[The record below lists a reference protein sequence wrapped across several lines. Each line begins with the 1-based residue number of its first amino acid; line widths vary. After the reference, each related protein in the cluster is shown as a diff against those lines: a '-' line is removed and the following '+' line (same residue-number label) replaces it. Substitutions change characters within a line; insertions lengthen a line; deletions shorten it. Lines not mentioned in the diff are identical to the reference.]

1 MRDALRVLL
10 VEDNPDHAQLEKD
23 ALLEAYP
30 EAVIDIVDNGT
41 EACQKSLENEYT
53 IIFLDYH
60 IRGGNGLMV
69 LKEVQPRRPDTPI
82 VMVTAMGQ
90 QQLAVQALRAGASDY
105 LFKTT
110 DFFAHLPRLIETN
123 LERHRLR
130 RERDGLL
137 RKAQEVAARTAII
150 NEIAK
155 AVRSSLDLSNVIQT
169 LTEKLG
175 ETLQVSRCLVLQK
188 VTDPTRVPAVHEYST
203 TDLIASS
210 AVPLLSATRPI
221 ERSKLARLAVETKQL
236 VLSDDVFN
244 DDRLAGED
252 VSRYEARAVVFSPIT
267 LAQQVLGLLVLHQC
281 DKPRRWQSSELELV
295 RELTDQVAVA
305 MRQAQLFDE
314 ISHAKKLWEKTF
326 DSMNDAVT
334 VHDSDGFIK
343 RLNVAAMRLNNS
355 NYSEMMGRTCC
366 ELEFPVPHSAQECLL
381 RKSIR
386 TGQKEAVEMID
397 QDRRTIYTAI
407 NPVLDGNDNVIGAVM
422 VTQDITEQKKLQDQL
437 MRSKK
442 MRALGEMA
450 SSVAHD
456 FNNILAVILG
466 RAQLLQ
472 ARAGDDDL
480 LMRGLEIIVTSAKD
494 GGRTVKRIQDFARVR
509 TDHDFAPLNFSQLLR
524 ETAEITST
532 RWKDEAQLAGK
543 SINFSIDGPDEVMV
557 LGDSAELRE
566 VFVNLIFN
574 AIDAMPDGGNLAV
587 RLRVDDGRAIA
598 QVRDSGSGISE
609 DIRERI
615 FDPFFTTKGLSGM
628 GLGLSISYSIIS
640 RHGGVIEFESK
651 PGHGSCFTVVLDT
664 FAETADSNEDEHPKN
679 AIPARILVVD
689 DEAEVRQLLHDILVS
704 AGHIVT
710 MADDGVSAIALFE
723 AGVYDMVLT
732 DLGMPG
738 MSGWEVAEAIKSRRP
753 YVPVGLITGW
763 AGIMEDA
770 DLDKRGIDVIVNKPF
785 DMNQILNI
793 VADIT
798 PAWKISQVM

>member
-10 VEDNPDHAQLEKD
+10 VEDNPDHAQLEKE

-30 EAVIDIVDNGT
+30 EAIIDVVDNGVD
-41 EACQKSLENEYT
+41 AYQKVTDHDYT
-53 IIFLDYH
+53 IVFLDYH
-60 IRGGNGLMV
+60 IRGGNGLTV
-69 LKEVQPRRPDTPI
+69 LKDIQPRQPDVPI

-110 DFFAHLPRLIETN
+110 DFFAHIPRLIETN

-137 RKAQEVAARTAII
+137 RKAQDAAARTAVT

-155 AVRSSLDLSNVIQT
+155 AVRSSLDLGDVLQT

-188 VTDPTRVPAVHEYST
+188 VTDPATVPAVHEYA
-203 TDLIASS
+203 IADPIISPN
-210 AVPLLSATRPI
+210 VPLLSAIKPI
-221 ERSKLARLAVETKQL
+221 ERSKLARLAFDTKQL
-236 VLSDDVFN
+236 VLSDDIFA
-244 DDRLAGED
+244 DERLAGED
-252 VSRYEARAVVFSPIT
+252 PTKYNARAIVLSPIT

-281 DKPRRWQSSELELV
+281 DKPRRWLASELELV

-314 ISHAKKLWEKTF
+314 ISRAKKRWEKTF
-326 DSMNDAVT
+326 DSMNDAIT
-334 VHDSDGFIK
+334 VHDGDGNIV
-343 RLNVAAMRLNNS
+343 RLNSVAMRLHNS
-355 NYSEMMGRTCC
+355 TYSQMMDKSCC
-366 ELEFPVPHSAQECLL
+366 ELSYPIIHLPHECLL
-381 RKSIR
+381 RKAIR
-386 TGQKEAVEMID
+386 TGQKQALDLVD
-397 QDRRTIYTAI
+397 ADRRNLYVSI
-407 NPVLDGNDNVIGAVM
+407 NPVLDSHDNVIGAVM
-422 VTQDITEQKKLQDQL
+422 VTQDVTDQKKLQEQL
-437 MRSKK
+437 LRSKK

-472 ARAGDDDL
+472 ARSAENEQL
-480 LMRGLEIIVTSAKD
+480 RRGLEIIVTSAKD

-532 RWKDEAQLAGK
+532 RWKDEAHLAGK
-543 SINFSIDGPDEVMV
+543 AIHFSLEAPEEVVV
-557 LGDSAELRE
+557 LGDGAELRE

-574 AIDAMPDGGNLAV
+574 ALDAMPDGGFLSV
-587 RLRVDDGRAIA
+587 SLTTEGDKAIA
-598 QVRDSGSGISE
+598 QVRDTGLGIPE
-609 DIRERI
+609 DVRERI

-628 GLGLSISYSIIS
+628 GLGLSISYSIIT
-640 RHGGVIEFESK
+640 RHGGIIEFESK
-651 PGHGSCFTVVLDT
+651 PGGACFSVILKT
-664 FAETADSNEDEHPKN
+664 FAVITDKIEAEHPREVS
-679 AIPARILVVD
+679 PVRILVVD
-689 DEAEVRQLLHDILVS
+689 DEAEVRQLLHDILMS
-704 AGHIVT
+704 AGHTVT
-710 MADDGVSAIALFE
+710 MAEDGISALALFE
-723 AGVYDMVLT
+723 AGTYDLVLT

-753 YVPVGLITGW
+753 QVPVGLITGW

-770 DLDKRGIDVIVNKPF
+770 DLNKRGIDAIVNKPF
-785 DMNQILNI
+785 DMNQILNV
-793 VADIT
+793 VADMA
-798 PAWKISQVM
+798 PGAKVQSHEF